1 MNELAREGLVPASG
15 IRGRYNALVRA
26 GELRPDAEQAAA
38 ADALQALQD
47 ALSSRAKPGLLGKLF
62 GREPEPVRGVYL
74 WGAVGR
80 GKSMLMDLFADSLS
94 EVPNRRVHFHEFM
107 LEVHERLR
115 VVREGQTE
123 RPVKTVAT
131 AIAADLT
138 VLAFDEMVVNNA
150 PDAMILSRLFERL
163 WEEGVT
169 VIATSNRS
177 PDDLYLQGLNR
188 PLFLPFIAQLKDHC
202 RILPLNGPTDYRRE
216 RLGSTEMWHVPNG
229 PEATAAL
236 TNAFIRLTDHAP
248 DDAVPS
254 EELRVSAGR
263 TLHVPKALKGV
274 AVFSFSRLCRDARGA
289 PDYLAIARKYHTVIL
304 VGVPKLG
311 PENRNEA
318 ARFVTLIDA
327 LYEHRVKL
335 LVAADAPVAELYETG
350 DGRFEFDRTVSRL
363 LEMRS
368 DAYLALG
375 HGSGGTA

>member
-1 MNELAREGLVPASG
+1 MTSVRAR
-15 IRGRYNALVRA
+15 YDALVRA

-38 ADALQALQD
+38 ADALQTVQD
-47 ALSSRAKPGLLGKLF
+47 ALADRPEPGFFGKLF
-62 GREPEPVRGVYL
+62 GGEPDPVRGVYL

-94 EVPNRRVHFHEFM
+94 GVPHRRVHFHEFM
-107 LEVHERLR
+107 IEVHERLR
-115 VVREGQTE
+115 VVRQGEAE
-123 RPVKTVAT
+123 RPVRAVAV
-131 AIAADLT
+131 ALAADLR

-169 VIATSNRS
+169 VVATSNRP

-188 PLFLPFIAQLKDHC
+188 PLFLPFIAQLTANC
-202 RILPLNGPTDYRRE
+202 RVLPLNGPTDYRRE
-216 RLGSTEMWHVPNG
+216 RLGSTGMWHVPNG

-236 TNAFIRLTDHAP
+236 TNAFIRLTDHPP
-248 DDAVPS
+248 DDAVHS

-263 TLHVPKALKGV
+263 SLHVPKALKGV
-274 AVFSFSRLCRDARGA
+274 AVFSFSRLCREARGA

-318 ARFVTLIDA
+318 ARFVTLVDA

-335 LVAADAPVAELYETG
+335 LVAADSQPGELYEKG
-350 DGRFEFDRTVSRL
+350 DGRFQFERTVSRL

-368 DAYLALG
+368 DQYLALG
-375 HGSGGTA
+375 HGS

>member
-1 MNELAREGLVPASG
+1 MSG
-15 IRGRYNALVRA
+15 VRA
-26 GELRPDAEQAAA
+26 RYDALLRADELRPDAEQAQA
-38 ADALQALQD
+38 ADALQTVQD
-47 ALSSRAKPGLLGKLF
+47 ALSQRDKPGLIGKLF
-62 GREPEPVRGVYL
+62 GGSPRPVPGVYL

-80 GKSMLMDLFADSLS
+80 GKSMLMDLFADSLGT
-94 EVPNRRVHFHEFM
+94 VPHRRVHFHEFM

-123 RPVKTVAT
+123 RPVKTVAN
-131 AIAADLT
+131 AIAADLR

-150 PDAMILSRLFERL
+150 ADAMILSRLFERL

-169 VIATSNRS
+169 VIATSNRP
-177 PDDLYLQGLNR
+177 PDDLYLHGLNR
-188 PLFLPFIAQLKDHC
+188 PLFEPFIAQLKANC
-202 RILPLNGPTDYRRE
+202 RVLPLNGPTDYRRE

-236 TNAFIRLTDHAP
+236 TNAFIRMTDHPP

-263 TLHVPKALKGV
+263 TLTVPKALKGV
-274 AVFSFSRLCRDARGA
+274 AVFSFARLCRDARGA

-304 VGVPKLG
+304 VGIPKLG

-335 LVAADAPVAELYETG
+335 LAAADAPVGELYEEG

-368 DAYLALG
+368 DEYLALG
-375 HGSGGTA
+375 HGS

>member
-1 MNELAREGLVPASG
+1 MIGVRAR
-15 IRGRYNALVRA
+15 YDALVAA

-38 ADALQALQD
+38 ADALQAVQD
-47 ALSSRAKPGLLGKLF
+47 ALSHDAKPGMLGRLF
-62 GREPEPVRGVYL
+62 GRGPDAVRGVYL

-80 GKSMLMDLFADSLS
+80 GKSMLMDLFAGTLGT
-94 EVPNRRVHFHEFM
+94 VPHRRVHFHEFM

-123 RPVKTVAT
+123 RPVKTVAN
-131 AIAADLT
+131 AIAADLR

-169 VIATSNRS
+169 VIATSNRP
-177 PDDLYLQGLNR
+177 PDDLYLHGLNR
-188 PLFLPFIAQLKDHC
+188 PLFLPFIQQLKANC

-236 TNAFIRLTDHAP
+236 SNAFFRLTDHQP

-263 TLHVPKALKGV
+263 TLTVPKALKGV
-274 AVFSFSRLCRDARGA
+274 AVFSFARLCREARGA
-289 PDYLAIARKYHTVIL
+289 PDYLAIARRYHTVIL

-335 LVAADAPVAELYETG
+335 LVAADAQPGELYEEG
-350 DGRFEFDRTVSRL
+350 DGRFEFERTVSRL

-368 DAYLALG
+368 DEYLALG
-375 HGSGGTA
+375 HGA